1 MSSQPTTKTTTTT
14 TTTTAGRPGA
24 QPVVA
29 GVPGRERL
37 QGKALV
43 LRVLFYLLVAAVLLF
58 NLFPFFWAVLSSFR
72 PSSEL
77 FSTNLVPRSL
87 TLHSYEEVFKDPRFM
102 ASLLNSVI
110 VSGSTVLV
118 SLALGSLCAYAL
130 GRLPFRFKGPVLY
143 LILTMTMFPQISV
156 LSGLFVMLKTL
167 GLFNTRQGLVLTYL
181 IFTMPFTIWVMTQY
195 FRSLPRELEEA
206 AYVDGAS
213 PLTVFWKI
221 LLPLTMPGLVSTGL
235 LAFIAA
241 WNEFLFA
248 LTFTV
253 TDNMKTVQVAI
264 SQFSGSSSFEQPWG
278 SIMAASMVVT
288 VPLVLLVLIF
298 QYRIVEGMTAGA
310 VKG

>member
-1 MSSQPTTKTTTTT
+1 MSTTKGIDTK
-14 TTTTAGRPGA
+14 
-24 QPVVA
+24 VVA
-29 GVPGRERL
+29 AGVSSATKETDT
-37 QGKALV
+37 KTVV
-43 LRVLFYLLVAAVLLF
+43 LRVLFYLLVAAIIVF
-58 NLFPFFWAVLSSFR
+58 NLFPFVWALLSSFR

-77 FSTNLVPRSL
+77 FSTQLIPTQL
-87 TLHSYEEVFKDPRFM
+87 TLAHFQAVFKDARFV
-102 ASLLNSVI
+102 AGLINSII
-110 VSGSTVLV
+110 VAGCTVLIA
-118 SLALGSLCAYAL
+118 LGLGSLCAYAL

-143 LILTMTMFPQISV
+143 LVLTMTMFPTIAV

-167 GLFNTRQGLVLTYL
+167 SLFNTRQGLIVTYL

-195 FRSLPRELEEA
+195 FRSLPKELEEA

-213 PLTVFWKI
+213 PLKVFWDI
-221 LLPLTMPGLVSTGL
+221 LLPLTLPGLVSTGL

-253 TDNMKTVQVAI
+253 TDSMKTVPVVI

-278 SIMAASMVVT
+278 SIMAGSMVVT
-288 VPLVLLVLIF
+288 IPLVILVMVF
-298 QYRIVEGMTAGA
+298 QYRIVEGLTAGA

>member
-1 MSSQPTTKTTTTT
+1 MNNATKGTDTK
-14 TTTTAGRPGA
+14 AV
-24 QPVVA
+24 PVRVNSA
-29 GVPGRERL
+29 TKEGDTKSV
-37 QGKALV
+37 V
-43 LRVLFYLLVAAVLLF
+43 LRILFYLLVAVIIVY
-58 NLFPFFWAVLSSFR
+58 NLFPFVWALLSSFR

-77 FSTNLVPRSL
+77 FSTKLLPTAV
-87 TLHSYEEVFKDPRFM
+87 TLDHYVAVFKDARFV
-102 ASLLNSVI
+102 ASLINSII
-110 VSGSTVLV
+110 VAGCTVLI
-118 SLALGSLCAYAL
+118 SLGLGSLCAYAL

-143 LILTMTMFPQISV
+143 LVLGMTIFPTIAI

-167 GLFNTRQGLVLTYL
+167 GLFNTRQGLILSYL

-213 PLTVFWKI
+213 PLKVFWDI

-253 TDNMKTVQVAI
+253 TDTMKTVPVVI
-264 SQFSGSSSFEQPWG
+264 SQFAGTSAFEQPWG
-278 SIMAASMVVT
+278 SIMAGSMVVT
-288 VPLVLLVLIF
+288 IPLVILVMIF
-298 QYRIVEGMTAGA
+298 QYRIVEGLTAGA

>member
-1 MSSQPTTKTTTTT
+1 MSTTKGIDTK
-14 TTTTAGRPGA
+14 
-24 QPVVA
+24 VVA
-29 GVPGRERL
+29 AAVSSATKETDT
-37 QGKALV
+37 KTVV
-43 LRVLFYLLVAAVLLF
+43 LRVLFYLLVVVIIVF
-58 NLFPFFWAVLSSFR
+58 NLFPFVWALLSSFR

-77 FSTNLVPRSL
+77 FSTKLLPTQL
-87 TLHSYEEVFKDPRFM
+87 TLAHFQAVFKDARFV
-102 ASLLNSVI
+102 AGLINSII
-110 VSGSTVLV
+110 VAGCTVLIA
-118 SLALGSLCAYAL
+118 LGLGSLCAYAL

-143 LILTMTMFPQISV
+143 LVLTMTMFPTIAV

-167 GLFNTRQGLVLTYL
+167 NLFNTRQGLIVTYL

-195 FRSLPRELEEA
+195 FRSLPKELEEA

-213 PLTVFWKI
+213 PLKVFWDI
-221 LLPLTMPGLVSTGL
+221 LLPLTLPGLVSTGL

-253 TDNMKTVQVAI
+253 TDTMKTVPVVI

-278 SIMAASMVVT
+278 SIMAGSMVVT
-288 VPLVLLVLIF
+288 IPLVILVMVF
-298 QYRIVEGMTAGA
+298 QYRIVEGLTAGA

>member
-1 MSSQPTTKTTTTT
+1 MSNRTKS
-14 TTTTAGRPGA
+14 AI
-24 QPVVA
+24 
-29 GVPGRERL
+29 
-37 QGKALV
+37 
-43 LRVLFYLLVAAVLLF
+43 LRVLFYLMVVVIMVF
-58 NLFPFFWAVLSSFR
+58 NLFPFLWALLSSFR
-72 PSSEL
+72 PSPEL
-77 FSTNLVPRSL
+77 FSTALMPKSL
-87 TLHSYEEVFKDPRFM
+87 TGEHYQTVFKDPRFV
-102 ASLLNSVI
+102 ASLINSVI
-110 VSGSTVLV
+110 IAGCTVLI
-118 SLALGSLCAYAL
+118 SLALGRLCAYAL
-130 GRLPFRFKGPVLY
+130 GRLPFRFKGSVLY
-143 LILTMTMFPQISV
+143 LVLTMTMFPQISV

-167 GLFNTRQGLVLTYL
+167 DLFNTRQGLILTYL

-213 PLTVFWKI
+213 PLKVFWTI

-253 TDNMKTVQVAI
+253 TDTMKTVPVAI

-278 SIMAASMVVT
+278 SIMAGSMVVT
-288 VPLVLLVLIF
+288 IPLVILVLIF
-298 QYRIVEGMTAGA
+298 QYRIVEGLTAGA

>member
-1 MSSQPTTKTTTTT
+1 MSTTKGIDTK
-14 TTTTAGRPGA
+14 
-24 QPVVA
+24 VVA
-29 GVPGRERL
+29 AGVSSATKETDT
-37 QGKALV
+37 KTVV
-43 LRVLFYLLVAAVLLF
+43 LRVLFYLLVAAIIVF
-58 NLFPFFWAVLSSFR
+58 NLFPFVWALLSSFR

-77 FSTNLVPRSL
+77 FSTKLLPTQL
-87 TLHSYEEVFKDPRFM
+87 TLAHYQAVFKDARFV
-102 ASLLNSVI
+102 AGLFNSII
-110 VSGSTVLV
+110 VAGCTVLIA
-118 SLALGSLCAYAL
+118 LGLGSLCAYAL

-143 LILTMTMFPQISV
+143 LVLTMTMFPTIAV

-167 GLFNTRQGLVLTYL
+167 SLFNTRQGLIVTYL

-195 FRSLPRELEEA
+195 FRSLPKELEEA

-213 PLTVFWKI
+213 PLKVFWDI
-221 LLPLTMPGLVSTGL
+221 LLPLTVPGLVSTGL

-253 TDNMKTVQVAI
+253 TDTMKTVPVVI

-278 SIMAASMVVT
+278 SIMAGSMVVT
-288 VPLVLLVLIF
+288 IPLVILVMVF
-298 QYRIVEGMTAGA
+298 QYRIVEGLTAGA

>member
-1 MSSQPTTKTTTTT
+1 MNNSTKEVATLEVPTNESAAK
-14 TTTTAGRPGA
+14 
-24 QPVVA
+24 
-29 GVPGRERL
+29 
-37 QGKALV
+37 KADNNGLV
-43 LRVLFYLLVAAVLLF
+43 LRFLFYLLVVAIIVF
-58 NLFPFFWAVLSSFR
+58 NLFPFVWALLSSFR

-77 FSTNLVPRSL
+77 FSTKLLPTAL
-87 TLHSYEEVFKDPRFM
+87 TLDHYAAVFKDARFV
-102 ASLLNSVI
+102 ASLINSVI
-110 VSGSTVLV
+110 VAGSTVLI
-118 SLALGSLCAYAL
+118 ALGLGSVCAYAL
-130 GRLPFRFKGPVLY
+130 GRLPFRFKGAVLY
-143 LILTMTMFPQISV
+143 LILTMTMFPTISV

-167 GLFNTRQGLVLTYL
+167 GLFNTRQGLILTYL

-213 PLTVFWKI
+213 PLKVFWDI

-253 TDNMKTVQVAI
+253 TDTMKTVPVVI
-264 SQFSGSSSFEQPWG
+264 SQFAGTTSFEQPWG
-278 SIMAASMVVT
+278 SIMAGSMVVT
-288 VPLVLLVLIF
+288 IPLVIMVMIF
-298 QYRIVEGMTAGA
+298 QYQIVEGLTAGA

>member
-1 MSSQPTTKTTTTT
+1 MKNDKNS
-14 TTTTAGRPGA
+14 G
-24 QPVVA
+24 
-29 GVPGRERL
+29 L
-37 QGKALV
+37 
-43 LRVLFYLLVAAVLLF
+43 LRFLFYLLVVFILVF
-58 NLFPFFWAVLSSFR
+58 NLFPFLWAMLSSFR
-72 PSSEL
+72 QSNEL
-77 FSTNLVPRSL
+77 FSTNLLP
-87 TLHSYEEVFKDPRFM
+87 TKFTGEHYQAVFKDQRFVG
-102 ASLLNSVI
+102 SLINSVI
-110 VSGSTVLV
+110 VAGCTVLI

-143 LILTMTMFPQISV
+143 LILLMTMFPQIAV

-167 GLFNTRQGLVLTYL
+167 NLFNSRQGLILTYL

-213 PLTVFWKI
+213 PLKVFWQI

-253 TDNMKTVQVAI
+253 TDSMKTVPVVI
-264 SQFSGSSSFEQPWG
+264 SQFSGSSAFEQPWG
-278 SIMAASMVVT
+278 SIMAGSMVVT
-288 VPLVLLVLIF
+288 IPLVILVMIF
-298 QYRIVEGMTAGA
+298 QYRIVEGLTAGA